1 MIDEGSARPPSREES
16 SRGLVDRPEYGLFLF
31 EVGVGE
37 SAAGEEHVELVVVWV
52 AESSCD
58 SSLEFDQSVDRFG
71 AAVAGAAGVE
81 VGQERVSPSF
91 QDRAKPF
98 DFRDRAGRE

>member
-1 MIDEGSARPPSREES
+1 MIDKWSARPPNREES
-16 SRGLVDRPEYGLFLF
+16 SRGLVDRPEYGLFLS
-31 EVGVGE
+31 EVGAGE
-37 SAAGEEHVELVVVWV
+37 SAAGEEHAELVVVSV

-71 AAVAGAAGVE
+71 AAVAGAVGVE

-91 QDRAKPF
+91 QGRAEPF
-98 DFRDRAGRE
+98 DF

>member
-1 MIDEGSARPPSREES
+1 MVS
-16 SRGLVDRPEYGLFLF
+16 
-31 EVGVGE
+31 
-37 SAAGEEHVELVVVWV
+37 V

-91 QDRAKPF
+91 QDRAEPF
-98 DFRDRAGRE
+98 DFWDRE